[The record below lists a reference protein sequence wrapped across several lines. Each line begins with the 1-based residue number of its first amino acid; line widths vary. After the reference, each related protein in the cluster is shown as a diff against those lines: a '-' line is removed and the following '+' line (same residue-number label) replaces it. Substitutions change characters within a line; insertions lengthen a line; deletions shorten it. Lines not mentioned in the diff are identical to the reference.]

1 MLGFAVGRWGVGSL
15 CGNYHKTIIQN
26 LRSNTKANTKQ
37 SNDHTENRNKNRKAG
52 RKKPRRLGRGGWWL
66 LFNTCYQESCA
77 LVHI

>member
-37 SNDHTENRNKNRKAG
+37 SNDKTENRKKNRKAG
-52 RKKPRRLGRGGWWL
+52 RKKPRRLGRGGWEVSFIL
-66 LFNTCYQESCA
+66 LYKLNQIP
-77 LVHI
+77 L

>member
-37 SNDHTENRNKNRKAG
+37 SNDKTGNRK
-52 RKKPRRLGRGGWWL
+52 KKKTPPIRAELKP
-66 LFNTCYQESCA
+66 NKC
-77 LVHI
+77 

>member
-37 SNDHTENRNKNRKAG
+37 SNDKTENRK
-52 RKKPRRLGRGGWWL
+52 KKPESWTKKTPPVRVGWVVV
-66 LFNTCYQESCA
+66 A
-77 LVHI
+77 I

>member
-37 SNDHTENRNKNRKAG
+37 SNDKTENRKKNRKAG
-52 RKKPRRLGRGGWWL
+52 RKKPRRLGRGGVGGG
-66 LFNTCYQESCA
+66 CYLI
-77 LVHI
+77 LVIKNLAH

>member
-37 SNDHTENRNKNRKAG
+37 SNDKTENRKKPESWTKKTPPIKAG
-52 RKKPRRLGRGGWWL
+52 LKP
-66 LFNTCYQESCA
+66 NKC
-77 LVHI
+77 

>member
-37 SNDHTENRNKNRKAG
+37 SNDKTENRKKTG
-52 RKKPRRLGRGGWWL
+52 KLDEKKPRRLKRG
-66 LFNTCYQESCA
+66 
-77 LVHI
+77 